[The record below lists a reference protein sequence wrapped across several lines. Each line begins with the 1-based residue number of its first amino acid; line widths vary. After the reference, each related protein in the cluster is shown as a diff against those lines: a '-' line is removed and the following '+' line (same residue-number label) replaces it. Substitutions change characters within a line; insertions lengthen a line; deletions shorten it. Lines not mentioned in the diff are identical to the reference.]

1 MTPRGKQAADLE
13 AYRAK
18 RAPDRTPEPFD
29 SGGSTTGQLY
39 VMQKHAA
46 RNLHYDLR
54 LELDGVLKSWAV
66 PKDPSYDQGIKRA
79 AFMVEDHPVE
89 YATFEGVIPKGNYG
103 AGEVIVWDRGVW
115 VPLED
120 PHEGLDKGKLLF
132 ELRGHR
138 MRGRWTLVKV
148 KRGENEWLLIKERD
162 ALEGKDRDTFS
173 HDSILTGRTLEDLR
187 TGRDRDADL
196 TQHVTALDA
205 PRRALAPSD
214 MRVMLAETRRE
225 PFDDDGWVFELKYD
239 GYRVLGGRS
248 NDEVTLRSRN
258 GNDMARA
265 LPDIA
270 DALARLPFTD
280 FIVDG
285 EVVVHDDAGLPSFQR
300 LQKRARLTRGVD
312 IRRAAAEL
320 PATLYVFDLLAF
332 GGHDLRRLPLL
343 KRKELLRE
351 LLPTTG
357 TLRYSDHIVGRGR
370 AFFDLAE
377 SMQLEGIIGKR
388 ADGVYRSGRSHEW
401 VKIRASKVDDFVVI
415 GLKAS
420 KSTRGTFGSLHIA
433 QYDGDRLV
441 YAGSV
446 GTGLTPKHMKEV
458 IARAGESTGTR
469 PAIEGLPKT
478 SEDRWVEPRV
488 VVEVR
493 YLERTEAGQLRH
505 PVFLRLRDD
514 KEAAECVLHFEDVVA
529 ADARSQENGVTDA
542 QSQEDGVSAGRSA
555 EATLPT
561 SPLAAEAALPTSPQK
576 RAGRARHRVEAGLP
590 KQEERSVRFTN
601 EDKVLWPE
609 DGYTKG
615 DLIAYYRAI
624 AGWMLPYL
632 RDRPVVQTRFPDGIN
647 GKSFF
652 QKDAPE
658 WAPAWLRRETV
669 WSDGS
674 ERELSYFIA
683 DDTPSLEYLANNAS
697 IPLHIWSSRIDAP
710 GQPDWCSLDLD
721 PKGAPFDHVI
731 RVAQAVHRLC
741 DSIGL
746 PNYVKTSGSSGL
758 HVLIPLG
765 RQCTHEQAKLLGEL
779 LARHIVGELPDIA
792 SIARIVSQ
800 REGRVYVDY
809 LQNGRGKLLVA
820 PFCVRPLP
828 GAPVS
833 MPLRWSEVKR
843 GLTIAKHTIR
853 TATRRMAR
861 LKEDPMA
868 AVLTETPDL
877 IRALAA
883 LSKA

>member
-1 MTPRGKQAADLE
+1 MTPGGKEAADLA

-18 RAPDRTPEPFD
+18 RSPDRTPEPFD
-29 SGGSTTGQLY
+29 SGGSATGQLY

-66 PKDPSYDQGIKRA
+66 PKDPSYDQGVKRA

-103 AGEVIVWDRGVW
+103 AGEVIVWDRGAW

-120 PHEGLDKGKLLF
+120 PHVGLEKGKLLF

-187 TGRDRDADL
+187 RGRDRDTELRQRVA
-196 TQHVTALDA
+196 ALDA

-214 MRVMLAETRRE
+214 IQVMLAETRRE

-239 GYRVLGGRS
+239 GYRVVGGRS
-248 NDEVTLRSRN
+248 RNEITLLSRN

-265 LPDIA
+265 LPDIT
-270 DALARLPFTD
+270 DALARLPFAD

-300 LQKRARLTRGVD
+300 LQKRARLTRAVD

-332 GGHDLRRLPLL
+332 GGHDLRRLPLVQ
-343 KRKELLRE
+343 RKELLRE

-370 AFFDLAE
+370 AFFELAE

-433 QYDGDRLV
+433 QYDGARLV

-458 IARAGESTGTR
+458 IARVGETRRER
-469 PAIEGLPKT
+469 PAIEGLPKAT
-478 SEDRWVEPRV
+478 EDRWVEPSV

-493 YLERTEAGQLRH
+493 YLERTDAGQLRH

-514 KEAAECVLHFEDVVA
+514 KEAAECVMQSDAVA
-529 ADARSQENGVTDA
+529 GAAPATSQDDAVTTGVPAEPTDPA
-542 QSQEDGVSAGRSA
+542 SPRAN
-555 EATLPT
+555 EAAAPT
-561 SPLAAEAALPTSPQK
+561 KRAVRAPHRRDAALPK
-576 RAGRARHRVEAGLP
+576 ED
-590 KQEERSVRFTN
+590 ERRVRFTN

-615 DLIAYYRAI
+615 DLISYYRAI
-624 AGWMLPYL
+624 AEWMLPYL
-632 RDRPVVQTRFPDGIN
+632 RDRPVVQTRFPDGIH

-683 DDTPSLEYLANNAS
+683 DDAPSLEYLANNAS
-697 IPLHIWSSRIDAP
+697 IPLHIWSSRIDTP

-721 PKGAPFDHVI
+721 PKGAPFDQVI
-731 RVAQAVHRLC
+731 QVAQAVHRLC
-741 DSIGL
+741 DGIGL

-779 LARHIVGELPDIA
+779 LARHIVAELPDIA
-792 SIARIVSQ
+792 TIARMVSQ

-853 TATRRMAR
+853 TAPRRMAR
-861 LKEDPMA
+861 LKEDPMV

-877 IRALAA
+877 VGALAA